1 MDILILAA
9 GKSSRVYKDIKTHKC
24 LIKINN
30 QTLIERIVNISN
42 SEKTIN
48 KIHIVTGFLSNKIKN
63 ELKSYK
69 VNFIK
74 NPLFKKK
81 DMVHSIKLGLKKIDD
96 DVIISYSDVFYSK
109 KLLHKIIKNMGKKI
123 ILPVNKRWLEIWKI
137 RKKDPFLDCETLKY
151 NNKLELKEIGNK
163 IKSIKDVMGQFM
175 GLIFIPKNELLK
187 FKNLINKNKDKNIQT
202 TELINISIKSNIKI
216 KVLENKSFWY
226 EFDDY
231 HDVKNF
237 KKF

>member
-1 MDILILAA
+1 MEILILAA
-9 GKSSRVYKDIKTHKC
+9 GKSSRIYKDIKTHKC

-30 QTLIERIVNISN
+30 QTLIKRIVNMCN
-42 SEKTIN
+42 SEKTIKRIN
-48 KIHIVTGFLSNKIKN
+48 IVTGFLTNKIKN

-81 DMVHSIKLGLKKIDD
+81 DMVHSIKLGLNKISD

-109 KLLHKIIKNMGKKI
+109 RLLRKIIKNMGKKI
-123 ILPVNKRWLEIWKI
+123 LLPVNKRWLKIWNI

-151 NNKLELKEIGNK
+151 NNKLVLKEIGNK
-163 IKSIKDVMGQFM
+163 IKNIKDVNGQFM
-175 GLIFIPKNELLK
+175 GLIFIPKNEIIK
-187 FKNLINKNKDKNIQT
+187 FKSLIDKNKNKNIQT
-202 TELINISIKSNIKI
+202 TELINILIKNDIKI
-216 KVLENKSFWY
+216 KVLESRDFWY

-231 HDVKNF
+231 EDVKNF
-237 KKF
+237 RKF

>member
-1 MDILILAA
+1 MEILILAA
-9 GKSSRVYKDIKTHKC
+9 GKSSRIYKDIKTHKC

-30 QTLIERIVNISN
+30 QTLIKRIVNMYN
-42 SEKTIN
+42 SEKTIKRIN
-48 KIHIVTGFLSNKIKN
+48 IVTGFLTNKIKN

-81 DMVHSIKLGLKKIDD
+81 DMVHSIKLGLNKISD

-109 KLLHKIIKNMGKKI
+109 RLLRKIIKNMGKKI
-123 ILPVNKRWLEIWKI
+123 LLPVNKRWLKIWNI

-151 NNKLELKEIGNK
+151 NNKLVLKEIGNK
-163 IKSIKDVMGQFM
+163 IKNIKDVNGQFM
-175 GLIFIPKNELLK
+175 GLIFIPKNEIIK
-187 FKNLINKNKDKNIQT
+187 FKSLIDKNKNKNIQT
-202 TELINISIKSNIKI
+202 TELINILIKNDIKI
-216 KVLENKSFWY
+216 KVLESRDFWY

-231 HDVKNF
+231 EDVKNF
-237 KKF
+237 RKF